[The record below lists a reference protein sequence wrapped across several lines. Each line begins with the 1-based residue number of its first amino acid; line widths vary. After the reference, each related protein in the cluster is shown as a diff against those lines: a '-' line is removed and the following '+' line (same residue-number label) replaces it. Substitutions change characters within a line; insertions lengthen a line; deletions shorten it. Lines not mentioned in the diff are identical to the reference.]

1 MFYHEK
7 YQYVCS
13 INRPTQTHVD
23 KSYKKKVLWSKNSS
37 CVHTLLW
44 NKLFMPCCII
54 IAYCLCLLC
63 SLLTKVVHWT
73 HLYYYVFP
81 IQQQQR
87 RFQTYISVFNTFFNR
102 LFMLKPWLL
111 YQKLFHFNTK
121 TYIKL
126 FFPCLDPFICVL
138 CLYKER

>member
-1 MFYHEK
+1 M
-7 YQYVCS
+7 
-13 INRPTQTHVD
+13 
-23 KSYKKKVLWSKNSS
+23 LWSKNSS
-37 CVHTLLW
+37 CVCTQAW

-73 HLYYYVFP
+73 HLYYYAFS
-81 IQQQQR
+81 IQQQQQ
-87 RFQTYISVFNTFFNR
+87 RFRHISVFNTFFNR

-121 TYIKL
+121 TYIK
-126 FFPCLDPFICVL
+126 FFTLSWSVYMCYVCITIKRKRQHTNFLTISIENIVKVL
-138 CLYKER
+138 LMCYVYTV